1 MIKNLLILFL
11 IFTIS
16 KAYAS
21 TREKIAENLKDTD
34 NLSFNFEQNIN
45 GKTENGN
52 CTLAFPKKIFCKY
65 KLKNKKILVSNG
77 KSIVV
82 KTLSS
87 FYLYPLEQTP
97 LNLILDK
104 NYILNKISSVE
115 ERIIENKFINYKF
128 FENDYEINIFFDYD
142 TYDLIGWQTVDVYQ
156 NLSITFIS
164 SIIKNSKLDK
174 NLFNLPKQD

>member
-1 MIKNLLILFL
+1 M
-11 IFTIS
+11 
-16 KAYAS
+16 
-21 TREKIAENLKDTD
+21 
-34 NLSFNFEQNIN
+34 
-45 GKTENGN
+45 
-52 CTLAFPKKIFCKY
+52 
-65 KLKNKKILVSNG
+65 
-77 KSIVV
+77 
-82 KTLSS
+82 
-87 FYLYPLEQTP
+87 
-97 LNLILDK
+97 ILDK